1 MNITYTTADSTQYE
15 NGGIVKAEPGTLYA
29 IMGYN
34 SGSAQFIQLHDS
46 ATAPAEGTAPAIIIK
61 VPADMSFSLSYIPI
75 GRVFANGIYW
85 CNSSTGPTKTIGSA
99 DTWINIQF
107 T

>member
-34 SGSAQFIQLHDS
+34 LYNYMILQPLLLKVQHQL
-46 ATAPAEGTAPAIIIK
+46 
-61 VPADMSFSLSYIPI
+61 L
-75 GRVFANGIYW
+75 
-85 CNSSTGPTKTIGSA
+85 
-99 DTWINIQF
+99 
-107 T
+107 